1 MANKHIRCLLTLQ
14 EIWLWKYFFLSVIW
28 TENIEVNLSKPMP
41 VSTCL
46 ASRGFKEP
54 SLSLLNCQ
62 KHQNQARVN
71 NKSNSFLGHIEEE
84 EEEYWLDK

>member
-1 MANKHIRCLLTLQ
+1 
-14 EIWLWKYFFLSVIW
+14 
-28 TENIEVNLSKPMP
+28 MP

-46 ASRGFKEP
+46 AGRDFKEP

-62 KHQNQARVN
+62 INQNQTRAN

-84 EEEYWLDK
+84 EEEEEEEEYT

>member
-1 MANKHIRCLLTLQ
+1 
-14 EIWLWKYFFLSVIW
+14 
-28 TENIEVNLSKPMP
+28 MP

-46 ASRGFKEP
+46 AGRGFKEP

-62 KHQNQARVN
+62 KNQNQTRAN

-84 EEEYWLDK
+84 EEEEEEEEYT